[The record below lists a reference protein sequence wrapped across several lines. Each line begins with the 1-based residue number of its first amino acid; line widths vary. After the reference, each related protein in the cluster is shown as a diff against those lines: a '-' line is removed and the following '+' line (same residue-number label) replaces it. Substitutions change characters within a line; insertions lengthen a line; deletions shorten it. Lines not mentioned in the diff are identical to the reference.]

1 MINSNIIALRAF
13 VESLETHDI
22 NAKNAILEALDAFQ
36 DSGEA
41 EKTPIGTLF
50 DRLNSNE
57 MEGNIGGEDYL
68 DIICDRVR
76 PLIGDEVLENVVE
89 VQLIVKN
96 NISTNHYLLRRDRFE
111 ARKSFDL

>member
-1 MINSNIIALRAF
+1 MMVSKIIALRAF

-22 NAKNAILEALDAFQ
+22 NAKNAILEALEAFQ
-36 DSGEA
+36 DNEEA
-41 EKTPIGTLF
+41 GKTPIGTLF

-68 DIICDRVR
+68 DMICERVR

-89 VQLIVKN
+89 VQLIIKN
-96 NISTNHYLLRRDRFE
+96 NIGTNHYVLQRKRFE
-111 ARKSFDL
+111 VRKSFDL

>member
-1 MINSNIIALRAF
+1 MINSNIITLRAF
-13 VESLETHDI
+13 VESLETYDM

-41 EKTPIGTLF
+41 KKTPIGTLF

-57 MEGNIGGEDYL
+57 MEDNVGGEDYL
-68 DIICDRVR
+68 DMICERVR

-89 VQLIVKN
+89 IQLIVKN
-96 NISTNHYLLRRDRFE
+96 NIGTNHYVLQRKRFE
-111 ARKSFDL
+111 VRKSFDL